1 MEEHCVSSGSIYL
14 YNWHMSN
21 IADTVWGG
29 TNGSINE
36 VFMKNMANSVCS
48 YSKHNAGYSS
58 DVLKR

>member
-1 MEEHCVSSGSIYL
+1 MEERCVSSGSIYL

-48 YSKHNAGYSS
+48 
-58 DVLKR
+58 